1 MARASRGERKPSA
14 RWVELYG
21 NYYLAAGDVSA
32 RANPSGWWCVYRGR
46 WTPAEWQRTSHRV
59 IREGKTAP
67 GIGAAMSGAEDALL
81 AIAAEIVGAVG
92 RSAAVNA
99 RRLVEEYGN
108 ACAAAPAAIS
118 ACVDGGCDAVDS
130 MTSTIDR
137 GNAARDEL
145 LRALGVET
153 P

>member
-1 MARASRGERKPSA
+1 MAMLAKSVDGAPTMTVVAQGKASSRIA
-14 RWVELYG
+14 AQ
-21 NYYLAAGDVSA
+21 LA
-32 RANPSGWWCVYRGR
+32 
-46 WTPAEWQRTSHRV
+46 
-59 IREGKTAP
+59 
-67 GIGAAMSGAEDALL
+67 AEDALL

-145 LRALGVET
+145 LRALGVKT

>member
-1 MARASRGERKPSA
+1 MTAATTMRMGGAGVTARDHCPTCGHRHQRGPTGRLVCGGDDGTCKCDPADPCRCGVCEMARASRAERKPSA
-14 RWVELYG
+14 GWVELYG
-21 NYYLAAGDVSA
+21 NHYLAAGDVSA

-92 RSAAVNA
+92 R
-99 RRLVEEYGN
+99 
-108 ACAAAPAAIS
+108 
-118 ACVDGGCDAVDS
+118 
-130 MTSTIDR
+130 
-137 GNAARDEL
+137 
-145 LRALGVET
+145 
-153 P
+153 